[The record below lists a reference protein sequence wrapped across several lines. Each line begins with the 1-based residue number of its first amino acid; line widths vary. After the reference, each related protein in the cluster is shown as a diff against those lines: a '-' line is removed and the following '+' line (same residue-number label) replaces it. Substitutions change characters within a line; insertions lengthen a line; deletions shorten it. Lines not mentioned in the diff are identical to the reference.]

1 MINHALCTHFFKC
14 TLHTSPLTLTS
25 RRSQVT
31 KKNGDGR
38 IYYLNSHEAELSKS
52 EYHGEKTAGYIK
64 IFEDTWRK
72 GGYVNC
78 EIYHPQNRGVFH
90 IPNSIGHISSCAR

>member
-72 GGYVNC
+72 GGYENC
-78 EIYHPQNRGVFH
+78 EN
-90 IPNSIGHISSCAR
+90 ISSAK